1 MDGTD
6 GPPRNDAWEL
16 RLLLTIIA
24 GVALGAAAAALPRLM
39 SMTISMT
46 PDRVASVWIL
56 CGWPGS
62 SRSS

>member
-39 SMTISMT
+39 SMT